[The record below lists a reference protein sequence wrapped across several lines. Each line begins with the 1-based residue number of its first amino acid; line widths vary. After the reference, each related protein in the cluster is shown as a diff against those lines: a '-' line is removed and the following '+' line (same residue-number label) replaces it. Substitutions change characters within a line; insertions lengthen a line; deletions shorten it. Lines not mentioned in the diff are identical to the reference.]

1 MIKVMIVDDHQV
13 VRLGLRAIMDAQSD
27 LETCG
32 EAADGE
38 SAVPLVRDAEPDVVI
53 MDLSMPG
60 MGGVEATRAI
70 LAVRPTTRV
79 LVLSWHADGDHV
91 RAAMSAGATGYLL
104 KGDESQR
111 LVDAVRAVHRGED
124 RMSEGL
130 AQHIVS

>member
-70 LAVRPTTRV
+70 LAERPTTRV

>member
-1 MIKVMIVDDHQV
+1 MIKVLIVDDHQV
-13 VRLGLRAIMDAQSD
+13 VRLGLRAIVDAQSD
-27 LETCG
+27 LEACG

-38 SAVPLVRDAEPDVVI
+38 SALPLVRDAQPDVVI

-70 LAVRPTTRV
+70 LAERPSTRV

-91 RAAMSAGATGYLL
+91 RAAMSAGAAGYLL